1 MKANESF
8 LIEMNEN
15 ELYERPQNRWR
26 INAKPDEEKVA
37 ALAKL
42 LNARPDDPFGRGN
55 EIIATLLLQRG
66 ISTFDEAKK
75 FFRPTLEDLHDPFLM
90 KDMDKAVERIE
101 IALEKKEKILVY
113 GDYDVDGT
121 TAVAL
126 FYTFLKS
133 LNADCG
139 FYIPD
144 RYAEG
149 YGISTM
155 GIDFAKSENVSLII
169 ALDCG
174 IKANEKVAYAKGMGI
189 DFIICD
195 HHRPGEKL
203 PNAIAVL
210 DPKRDDCNYPYDEL
224 CGCGIGFKLAQ
235 AIAQKRNIGI
245 EQLENLLDLVAVAI
259 AADIVPLTGE
269 NRVLATFGLKRINSD
284 PRPGFKAMMQLTKIK
299 RTLSISDVVFIF
311 APRINAAGRIEHGKL
326 AVQLLTSLDEE
337 TANAA
342 AEVVNKNNL
351 DRRDIDK
358 GITEQAMQMMATSV
372 EMQSRKSTVVFQDN
386 WHKGVVGIVASRLIE
401 KYYRPTIVL
410 TESNGKI
417 TGSARSVK
425 DFDVY
430 EAIEACSDLLVQ
442 FGGHKY
448 AAGLTLEKENINAF
462 VEKFEKE
469 VSIRITEEQ
478 LIPEIEIDME
488 IPFEK
493 IDGNFY
499 NILKQF
505 APFGPGNMNPV
516 FLTRH
521 VCDRGW
527 ARIVG
532 ENHLKFDL
540 INPQNANRI
549 FLAIGFGLGKYLS
562 LLENKKEVNVCYA
575 IEENEYNGKV
585 SLQLNVKD
593 IRVS

>member
-8 LIEMNEN
+8 LLEMNEK
-15 ELYERPQNRWR
+15 EIYERPQNRWR
-26 INAKPDEEKVA
+26 ILEKSSQEEIS
-37 ALAKL
+37 ALAKQ
-42 LNARPDDPFGRGN
+42 LNGN
-55 EIIATLLLQRG
+55 EIVASLLLQRG
-66 ISTFDEAKK
+66 ISTLEKAKQ
-75 FFRPTLEDLHDPFLM
+75 FFRPALEDLHDPFLM

-101 IALEKKEKILVY
+101 IALSKKEKIFVY

-126 FYTFLKS
+126 LHTFLKS
-133 LNADCG
+133 LNADCS

-149 YGISTM
+149 YGISTA
-155 GIDFAKSENVSLII
+155 GIDFAKSENVTLII

-174 IKANEKVAYAKGMGI
+174 IKANEKVAYAKEKGI

-195 HHRPGEKL
+195 HHRPGENL
-203 PNAIAVL
+203 PDAIAVL
-210 DPKRDDCNYPYDEL
+210 DPKRNDCNYPYDEL

-235 AIAQKRNIGI
+235 AISQKRNIGI
-245 EQLENLLDLVAVAI
+245 DQLENLLDLVAVAI

-269 NRVLATFGLKRINSD
+269 NRVLAAFGLKRINSD
-284 PRPGFKAMMQLTKIK
+284 PRPGFKAMLTLTKIK
-299 RTLSISDVVFIF
+299 RTLSISDVVFLF

-326 AVQLLTSLDEE
+326 AVQLLTSPDEA
-337 TANAA
+337 TAKLA
-342 AEVVNKNNL
+342 AEAVNKNNL
-351 DRRDIDK
+351 DRRDLDK
-358 GITEQAMQMMATSV
+358 AITAEAMEMMSSSA
-372 EMQSRKSTVVFQDN
+372 EMQKRKSTVVFQHH

-448 AAGLTLEKENINAF
+448 AAGLTLEKENVNAF
-462 VEKFEKE
+462 VEKFETE
-469 VSIRITEEQ
+469 VSSRITEEQ

-488 IPFEK
+488 IPLEK

-499 NILKQF
+499 NVLKQF

-516 FLTRH
+516 FLTRK

-532 ENHLKFDL
+532 ENHLKFDI
-540 INPQNANRI
+540 INPQYPSRI
-549 FLAIGFGLGKYLS
+549 FPAIGFGLGKHLQ
-562 LLENKKEVNVCYA
+562 LLDNKNEVDVCYS
-575 IEENEYNGKV
+575 IEENEFNGRV
-585 SLQLNVKD
+585 SLQLSVKD
-593 IRVS
+593 VR

>member
-1 MKANESF
+1 MKANENF
-8 LIEMNEN
+8 LVEMIPS
-15 ELYERPQNRWR
+15 ELYERPKNRWT
-26 INAKPDEEKVA
+26 IKPKPDAEKVA
-37 ALAKL
+37 ALAKQ
-42 LNARPDDPFGRGN
+42 LNGN
-55 EIIATLLLQRG
+55 EIVSTLLLQRG
-66 ISTFDEAKK
+66 ISTFEEAKK
-75 FFRPTLEDLHDPFLM
+75 FFRPSLNDLHDPFLM
-90 KDMDKAVERIE
+90 MDMGKAVDRIE
-101 IALEKKEKILVY
+101 KAIANNEKILVY

-133 LNADCG
+133 LHADCS

-149 YGISTM
+149 YGISFM
-155 GIDFAKSENVSLII
+155 GIDYAETEKVSLIV

-174 IKANEKVAYAKGMGI
+174 IKALDKVSYAKKKGI

-195 HHRPGEKL
+195 HHRPGDQL
-203 PNAIAVL
+203 PDAVAVL
-210 DPKRDDCNYPYDEL
+210 DPKRDDCAYPYDEL

-269 NRVLATFGLKRINSD
+269 NRVLSTFGMQRINSS
-284 PRPGFKAMMQLTKIK
+284 PRPGFKAMLQMAKLK
-299 RTLSISDVVFIF
+299 RAATISDAVFIL

-342 AEVVNKNNL
+342 AEVVNQNNL
-351 DRRDIDK
+351 DRRDLDK
-358 GITEQAMQMMATSV
+358 AMTTHAMEKMLTSR
-372 EMQSRKSTVVFQDN
+372 EMQTRKSTVVFDAS

-410 TESNGKI
+410 TESNGKV

-430 EAIEACSDLLVQ
+430 EAIEACSDLLLQ

-448 AAGLTLEKENINAF
+448 AAGLTLEPENVNAF
-462 VEKFEKE
+462 IEKFEME
-469 VSIRITEEQ
+469 VSARITEEQ
-478 LIPEIEIDME
+478 MIPEIEIDAE

-493 IDGNFY
+493 IDGGFY
-499 NILKQF
+499 NVLKQF

-516 FLTRH
+516 FLTH
-521 VCDRGW
+521 NVCDRGW

-532 ENHLKFDL
+532 EKHLKFDL
-540 INPQNANRI
+540 INPQYPYRI
-549 FLAIGFGLGKYLS
+549 FPAIGFGLGEFLPM
-562 LLENKKEVNVCYA
+562 LANKNEVDVCYA

-593 IRVS
+593 IR